1 MRNTRSRTT
10 RVTRRLPVLFVTMCQ
25 VMPPDDVWRPRVT
38 RSDDHQTSPESDSKL
53 ILKCWPPPASPEVT
67 ESLPALSQ
75 PTVAFKVSSIGA
87 AETETILI
95 GSDIYKI
102 SRVTSVPREPE
113 GGNTGC
119 TARPLITTGGSN
131 HLIMFMVY

>member
-1 MRNTRSRTT
+1 MTRSAG
-10 RVTRRLPVLFVTMCQ
+10 
-25 VMPPDDVWRPRVT
+25 
-38 RSDDHQTSPESDSKL
+38 HQTSPESDSKL
-53 ILKCWPPPASPEVT
+53 ILKCSPPSASPDPSSSPEVT

-102 SRVTSVPREPE
+102 SRVTSVPRE
-113 GGNTGC
+113 
-119 TARPLITTGGSN
+119 TGGGTLTAVRDN
-131 HLIMFMVY
+131 

>member
-1 MRNTRSRTT
+1 MRKGPAGTT
-10 RVTRRLPVLFVTMCQ
+10 GVTGRLPVLFVTMCQ
-25 VMPPDDVWRPRVT
+25 VVPTKT
-38 RSDDHQTSPESDSKL
+38 RSGDHLTSPECDSKL
-53 ILKCWPPPASPEVT
+53 ILKCSPPSASPDPSSSSEVT

-102 SRVTSVPREPE
+102 SRVTSVPRE
-113 GGNTGC
+113 
-119 TARPLITTGGSN
+119 TGGGTLAAVRDN
-131 HLIMFMVY
+131 